1 MIVLGNAVD
10 SRAIYALSTRFPARS
25 NHVWPGGDRFCN
37 RAVLEPFRRNVNHI
51 LLEASTLA
59 GLKAAVDSFGA
70 RIASLEGEKPAV
82 PYFRDLGAATGE
94 WKEKPFKRSG
104 LDLSKSLADIKEQIL
119 EKYGKTTIVRPGG
132 VYCYPAWDWQNGYS
146 IEAAK
151 YASAVLLIL
160 LDRYGPDRFYNGHYN
175 FDRAFKAWQIC
186 FTSGAVPERVINR
199 VEATMVQQAAYP
211 RDYHASSLR
220 THDGKRIARHADR
233 HMISSL
239 SNYLCGTDYVL
250 SHCRLNPMTEAMIS
264 EYDRAY
270 RRIARRF
277 IDSFR
282 CNNVTSESGDS
293 AVCVLNMMALTGNL
307 EYVRGGALGRAVE
320 NLVAS
325 VNNFGNYTGEGP
337 YIGSYT
343 LTSRCTGRSLANAA
357 AFYYRDPRYRWVARH
372 VKAQACCV
380 AHENAVFEQA
390 GAEQHPDQYLG
401 VRALPFDARIFRAL
415 ETPEPLP
422 GNWGGMKCVP
432 TGLPAEDL
440 FDRAFFRD
448 SFEPQDA
455 FLGLMGTQLTSSHQ
469 MLHSNAII
477 QYTDLGKILL
487 YTHAQLTDGW
497 VRNTLSASN
506 GRPAK
511 PTFAC
516 LRKALINSEDVS
528 AISSVCPN
536 NGNTEWTR
544 TLIHRR
550 GHYFVALDRADALDE
565 GDYTFTCRW
574 RTLFPQQLRDGICTV
589 DAGDGVALNISS
601 ADPVLQNSVRT
612 EPDGTTRPYL
622 LSQYQKANLQR
633 GDGVS
638 FKNLFYARGPERPDR
653 CQVRAAG
660 TNCVLVHGK
669 GNDWEEIALI
679 GTGTSPEALTS
690 LKIEADIFYATATQ
704 VVAANC
710 RKLEIMGTSALPPDK
725 VGENTTV
732 SLDRAEVGAELAA
745 FFAGLNPPGAV
756 AAETTQN
763 HGFREEWVSD
773 ELVYPQV
780 HCTPVHI
787 ASQPVAAGTPIEDL
801 TGGLQ
806 RLSLKKARHMSH
818 WRTPGKPVEITLD
831 LGRVQSISEF
841 HFIGPIADNYRTK
854 LYYQAGDVRF
864 SVAYSND
871 SFKDDIRNVPA
882 PEVEFQEQTF
892 PYAQYTWAG
901 RLPLFVVKAD
911 VKARFIRIS
920 AVTDKPALAFQKLF
934 VVGKKTQPE
943 LFCDLQAADLDGDGA
958 SELVGKTTNGEIFA
972 MDATGKKMWS
982 RLFPGVVTAWNAVD
996 LENDARQEVLVYTTE
1011 DACYAL
1017 AGDGKERWRVDFYEH
1032 ARKQN
1037 PEAWGRDWSKY
1048 CLSFVT
1054 AWRPDA
1060 KTNRKEVFGFGHTTV
1075 TGIRPDLA
1083 IDSTIGSGHVN
1094 KFAVSDTSVL
1104 GREVLAGGGFNF
1116 TLLDRSRKTIAKVPM
1131 PGRLAGN

>member
-1 MIVLGNAVD
+1 
-10 SRAIYALSTRFPARS
+10 
-25 NHVWPGGDRFCN
+25 
-37 RAVLEPFRRNVNHI
+37 
-51 LLEASTLA
+51 
-59 GLKAAVDSFGA
+59 
-70 RIASLEGEKPAV
+70 
-82 PYFRDLGAATGE
+82 
-94 WKEKPFKRSG
+94 
-104 LDLSKSLADIKEQIL
+104 
-119 EKYGKTTIVRPGG
+119 
-132 VYCYPAWDWQNGYS
+132 
-146 IEAAK
+146 
-151 YASAVLLIL
+151 
-160 LDRYGPDRFYNGHYN
+160 
-175 FDRAFKAWQIC
+175 
-186 FTSGAVPERVINR
+186 
-199 VEATMVQQAAYP
+199 MVQQAAYP
-211 RDYHASSLR
+211 QDYHASSLR
-220 THDGKRIARHADR
+220 THAGKRIARHADR

-250 SHCRLNPMTEAMIS
+250 SHCRLNPMTEAMVT

-307 EYVRGGALGRAVE
+307 EYVRSGTLARAVD
-320 NLVAS
+320 NLIAS
-325 VNNFGNYTGEGP
+325 VNNFGSYTGEGP

-343 LTSRCTGRSLANAA
+343 LTSRCTGKSLANAA
-357 AFYYRDPRYRWVARH
+357 AFYYRDPRYRWVSQN

-380 AHENAVFEQA
+380 AHENPVFEQA
-390 GAEQHPDQYLG
+390 GTEQFPDQYLG
-401 VRALPFDARIFRAL
+401 VRALPFDSRIFRAL

-422 GNWGGMKCVP
+422 GNWGTLKCVP

-448 SFEPQDA
+448 GFEPQDA
-455 FLGLMGTQLTSSHQ
+455 FLSLMGTQLTSSHQ

-506 GRPAK
+506 GQPAT

-516 LRKALINSEDVS
+516 RRKALINSEDVS

-550 GHYFVALDRADALDE
+550 GHYFVALDRADALDG

-574 RTLFPQQLRDGICTV
+574 RTLFPQQLRNGICTV
-589 DAGDGVALNISS
+589 DAGDGVTLDVVNAV
-601 ADPVLQNSVRT
+601 PVPQHSVRT

-638 FKNLFYARGPERPDR
+638 FKNLFYARSPERPDR
-653 CQVRAAG
+653 CSVRAAG
-660 TNCVLVHGK
+660 ENAVMVHGK
-669 GNDWEEIALI
+669 GNDWEELALI
-679 GTGTSPEALTS
+679 GAGASPGALKS

-704 VVAANC
+704 IVAANC
-710 RKLEIMGTSALPPDK
+710 RKLEIAGTSALLPDN
-725 VGENTTV
+725 VGGNTTRA
-732 SLDRAEVGAELAA
+732 LDRAEVGAELSA
-745 FFAGLNPPGAV
+745 FFDGLKPTGAV
-756 AAETTQN
+756 PAETTQD

-780 HCTPVHI
+780 RCHPTQITSHP
-787 ASQPVAAGTPIEDL
+787 PAAGTPIEDL

-806 RLSLKKARHMSH
+806 RLSLKKVRHMSH

-831 LGRVQSISEF
+831 LGRIQSISEL
-841 HFIGPIADNYRTK
+841 HFIGPIANNYRTK
-854 LYYQAGDVRF
+854 LYYEAGDVRF
-864 SVAYSND
+864 STAYSND
-871 SFKDDIRNVPA
+871 SFKDDTRNVPT
-882 PEVEFQEQTF
+882 PEVEFREQTF

-901 RLPLFVVKAD
+901 RLPLFVVKAG
-911 VKARFIRIS
+911 VKARFITIS
-920 AVTDKPALAFQKLF
+920 AVTDKPALAFQKVF
-934 VVGKKTQPE
+934 VIGTDTQSE
-943 LFCDLQAADLDGDGA
+943 LFCDLQAADLNGDGA
-958 SELVGKTTNGEIFA
+958 TELVGKTTNSEIFA
-972 MDATGKKMWS
+972 IGATGEKMWS
-982 RLFPGVVTAWNAVD
+982 RLFPGVITAWNAVD
-996 LENDARQEVLVYTTE
+996 LENDARQELLVYTTE

-1017 AGDGKERWRVDFYEH
+1017 EGDGMDRWRVDFYEYG
-1032 ARKQN
+1032 RQQN
-1037 PEAWGRDWSKY
+1037 PEAWGRGWSRY

-1060 KTNRKEVFGFGHTTV
+1060 DTNRKEVFGFGHTTV
-1075 TGIRPDLA
+1075 TSILPDLA

-1104 GREVLAGGGFNF
+1104 GREVLAAGGFNF
-1116 TLLDRSRKTIAKVPM
+1116 TLLDRARETIVKVPM
-1131 PGRLAGN
+1131 PGKLAGNGQLPVFIAVAPVSNEKAKGFMAMNVSSLLWAPAGRWEQGWKQFSDVPITAYALSDLDGDNCEELIVGCKDGFLRVYRVTDGEILNVVSSGSAPVAGLVALRDGRLVTASRLGVALFDRNLRQQAFRGIQATDIVRLERANEDIVCVSDNQGRIHALIPDTSLP